1 MITINT
7 DWFNPVY
14 INIAVAALYVIFMI
28 RGAKRG
34 VLMQV
39 LSAFGTIVSFLAA
52 WRYCTFASGYYNL
65 WPKNVVPMSDIPGVG
80 DSVYS
85 RLNELLW
92 FIVLF
97 FVIRLLFI
105 ILEKLCSG
113 LSGLP
118 VLKEI
123 SGLLGG
129 ILGIVTATVWVMVIC
144 VVLNMPFFKNGRQ
157 VAEQSM
163 IGTITNAVSKTITEF
178 AGPINASET
187 IGDLYQEVTEFG
199 DQDKEAIGEWLSEH
213 GINPMDAQPSEESTA
228 PSEGEAPAESAA
240 PEEAMPAE
248 PVSEEALPENPDDP
262 EAPNVQES
270 EKTE

>member
-1 MITINT
+1 
-7 DWFNPVY
+7 
-14 INIAVAALYVIFMI
+14 
-28 RGAKRG
+28 
-34 VLMQV
+34 
-39 LSAFGTIVSFLAA
+39 
-52 WRYCTFASGYYNL
+52 
-65 WPKNVVPMSDIPGVG
+65 
-80 DSVYS
+80 
-85 RLNELLW
+85 
-92 FIVLF
+92 
-97 FVIRLLFI
+97 VIRLLFI

-157 VAEQSM
+157 IAEQSM

-240 PEEAMPAE
+240 PEEAVSAE

>member
-1 MITINT
+1 
-7 DWFNPVY
+7 
-14 INIAVAALYVIFMI
+14 
-28 RGAKRG
+28 
-34 VLMQV
+34 MQV

-65 WPKNVVPMSDIPGVG
+65 WPKGIVPMNDIPGVG
-80 DSVYS
+80 DMVYS
-85 RLNELLW
+85 HLNELIW

-97 FVIRLLFI
+97 IVIRLVFI
-105 ILEKLCSG
+105 VLEKLCSG

-129 ILGIVTATVWVMVIC
+129 LLGIVSAAIWIMVIC
-144 VVLNMPFFKNGRQ
+144 VVLNMPFFKNGKW
-157 VAEQSM
+157 VTDHTL
-163 IGTITNAVSKTITEF
+163 IGTITSTISKTVTEF

-213 GINPMDAQPSEESTA
+213 GIDPMDAQQSGES
-228 PSEGEAPAESAA
+228 EAPADSDVPTENAA
-240 PEEAMPAE
+240 PEEALTEPASQGA
-248 PVSEEALPENPDDP
+248 VTENPDDP
-262 EAPNVQES
+262 EAPKVQES
-270 EKTE
+270 ETTE

>member
-7 DWFNPVY
+7 GLFQPAY
-14 INIAVAALYVIFMI
+14 INIAVVILFVIFMV

-39 LSAFGTIVSFLAA
+39 LSAFGTVVSFLAA

-65 WPKNVVPMSDIPGVG
+65 WPKSIVPMNEIPGVG
-80 DSVYS
+80 DTVYS
-85 RLNELLW
+85 RLNNLIW

-97 FVIRLLFI
+97 IVIRLVFI

-129 ILGIVTATVWVMVIC
+129 ILGIVSATIWIMVIC
-144 VVLNMPFFKNGRQ
+144 VVLNMPFFKNGKW
-157 VAEQSM
+157 VTDHSL
-163 IGTITNAVSKTITEF
+163 IGTITNTVSKTVTEF

-187 IGDLYQEVTEFG
+187 IGELYQEVTEFG

-213 GINPMDAQPSEESTA
+213 GIDPMDAQES
-228 PSEGEAPAESAA
+228 GESAEPTENDVPTESAA
-240 PEEAMPAE
+240 PEEAPAE
-248 PVSEEALPENPDDP
+248 PASQEAVTENPDDP
-262 EAPNVQES
+262 EAPKVQES
-270 EKTE
+270 ETTE

>member
-7 DWFNPVY
+7 DLFQPAY
-14 INIAVAALYVIFMI
+14 INIAVAVLYVIFMV

-65 WPKNVVPMSDIPGVG
+65 WPKNVVPMNEIPGVG
-80 DSVYS
+80 DTIYS
-85 RLNELLW
+85 RLNNLIW

-97 FVIRLLFI
+97 VVLRLLFI

-118 VLKEI
+118 VIKEV

-129 ILGIVTATVWVMVIC
+129 LLGIVSATIWIMVIC
-144 VVLNMPFFKNGRQ
+144 VVLNMPFFKNGKW
-157 VAEQSM
+157 VTDHSM
-163 IGTITNAVSKTITEF
+163 IGTITSTVSRTVKEF

-187 IGDLYQEVTEFG
+187 IGDLYQGVTEFG

-213 GINPMDAQPSEESTA
+213 GIDPMDAQPSEESD
-228 PSEGEAPAESAA
+228 APAESDAPTESAA
-240 PEEAMPAE
+240 PEEAPAD
-248 PVSEEALPENPDDP
+248 PASQEAVTDNPDDP
-262 EAPNVQES
+262 EAPKVQES
-270 EKTE
+270 ETTE